1 MLKHLSQRWEVI
13 NRNKLIKT
21 ALNFQLSQPS
31 GRLSSLVQGIWSV
44 SVSQSNPIVK
54 PLYSDAGSGIIFNLA
69 GDVMIGNETL
79 TEGVIVLP
87 LKKKAENIV
96 LSPRAQ
102 LAGIRFHP
110 AIGYGVLG
118 HHYDKPTL
126 LLPEQ
131 DKLYGLYQVYSE
143 LRMQKDNDRQIEA
156 LYLWAEKKL
165 NFTNVLPDYLEKAL
179 KCIEQDEAL
188 GQLSESIELSQRQ
201 VERLF
206 KLWLGITPKHYQR
219 ILRVKKA
226 ISFLRLHKNVNL
238 ADTAQQ
244 FGFSDQAH
252 MTREFRTIACS
263 TPAKV

>member
-1 MLKHLSQRWEVI
+1 MLKHLRQRWEVI
-13 NRNKLIKT
+13 NRNKSIKP

-31 GRLSSLVQGIWSV
+31 GQLSALSV
-44 SVSQSNPIVK
+44 PQSNSIVK
-54 PLYSDAGSGIIFNLA
+54 PLYSDAASGIIFNLA
-69 GDVMIGNETL
+69 GDVMIGNITL
-79 TEGVIVLP
+79 SEGVIMLP
-87 LKKKAENIV
+87 VKKKAENIV
-96 LSPRAQ
+96 LFPGAQ

-131 DKLYGLYQVYSE
+131 DKLYSLYQIYAE

-156 LYLWAEKKL
+156 LYLWAGKNL
-165 NFTNVLPDYLEKAL
+165 SLTNVIPGSLEKAL
-179 KCIEQDEAL
+179 GCIEQGETL

-201 VERLF
+201 IERLF
-206 KLWLGITPKHYQR
+206 KLWLGMVPKHYQR

-226 ISFLRLHKNVNL
+226 IRFLRLHKNVNL

-252 MTREFRTIACS
+252 MTREFRTIACI
-263 TPAKV
+263 TPGKV